1 MVRRGLEEWSW
12 NLDNREPFTSFLRP
26 VPQLP
31 LYPNCTFFILNVTEK
46 KNSREN
52 QWNQNRL
59 TRSTKMT
66 NFSYADGNKKI
77 ITFPV
82 FQAQGSSCWH
92 WAHALP
98 GLCPYT
104 CFVSTC
110 ISNSYIIQFF
120 LFRWSPV
127 RKLRDVA
134 SYMTTK
140 ESRISLIWTMNLMN
154 SQWMQLDMEMCLIL
168 WITV

>member
-12 NLDNREPFTSFLRP
+12 NLDTREPFTWSFLRP

-31 LYPNCTFFILNVTEK
+31 LYPSCTFFILNVTEK

-66 NFSYADGNKKI
+66 NFSYTDRNKKKI

-92 WAHALP
+92 WAHVFP

-104 CFVSTC
+104 HYHDHDCHHHSQSEVPGST
-110 ISNSYIIQFF
+110 
-120 LFRWSPV
+120 V
-127 RKLRDVA
+127 RLLSGNLTTTRAGRHYFYFPEKLRL
-134 SYMTTK
+134 
-140 ESRISLIWTMNLMN
+140 R
-154 SQWMQLDMEMCLIL
+154 EMKSFARGLL
-168 WITV
+168 TSE

>member
-12 NLDNREPFTSFLRP
+12 NLDTREPFTWSFLRP

-31 LYPNCTFFILNVTEK
+31 LYPSCTFFILNVTEK

-66 NFSYADGNKKI
+66 NFSYTDRNKKKI

-92 WAHALP
+92 WAHVFP

-110 ISNSYIIQFF
+110 KVLPSASLPFISYISVQPAFCLETSFIIGVQIH
-120 LFRWSPV
+120 LTPG
-127 RKLRDVA
+127 
-134 SYMTTK
+134 
-140 ESRISLIWTMNLMN
+140 SLLGQ
-154 SQWMQLDMEMCLIL
+154 S
-168 WITV
+168 